1 MTHRVE
7 IEVIEVTCT
16 LRGWVPDADVL
27 DRSEVASQ
35 VTEDRWWSSEQAT
48 CDLSSRVYCMYKL
61 YTAVVVVV
69 V

>member
-1 MTHRVE
+1 MTHRME

-35 VTEDRWWSSEQAT
+35 VTE
-48 CDLSSRVYCMYKL
+48 SR
-61 YTAVVVVV
+61 
-69 V
+69 